1 MLRYNVHTDEFKS
14 RISDLSEKPQYT
26 LALGAH
32 TQQNQQEMAQR
43 TILMFESIVLNVN
56 VPTFT

>member
-26 LALGAH
+26 LALGA
-32 TQQNQQEMAQR
+32 QNTA
-43 TILMFESIVLNVN
+43 ESTGNGTEDNINV
-56 VPTFT
+56 